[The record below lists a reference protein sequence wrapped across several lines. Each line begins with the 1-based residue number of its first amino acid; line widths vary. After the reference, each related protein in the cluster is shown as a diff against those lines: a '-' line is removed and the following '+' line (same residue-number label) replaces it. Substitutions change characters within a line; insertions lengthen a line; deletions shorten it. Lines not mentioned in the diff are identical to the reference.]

1 MSARPHSI
9 HHVNIPIKDPE
20 RTKEWYGNV
29 FGLRAFSPRFQGGAP
44 GIQEGHI
51 VLTTRG
57 NFGVHFTVHDSPPDI
72 KPHHFAMEVEDW
84 DGFVAHLD
92 ALGIQFSNYN
102 ERPQNGAKSAY
113 IYDPD
118 HNIVEIMFHPQWDHQ
133 SPMQPD

>member
-29 FGLRAFSPRFQGGAP
+29 FGLQAFSPRFQGGVP
-44 GIQEGHI
+44 GITEGHI
-51 VLTTRG
+51 LLTSRG
-57 NFGVHFTVHDSPPDI
+57 NFGVHFTIHDDPPDI
-72 KPHHFAMEVEDW
+72 RPHHFAVELEDW

-92 ALGIQFSNYN
+92 ALGIKYSNYN

-118 HNIVEIMFHPQWDHQ
+118 QNIVEIMFHPQWNHE
-133 SPMQPD
+133 SPIQPD

>member
-9 HHVNIPIKDPE
+9 HHVNIPIQDPE
-20 RTKEWYGNV
+20 RTKEWYGKV
-29 FGLRAFSPRFQGGAP
+29 FGLRAFAPRFQGGAP
-44 GIQEGHI
+44 GIEEGHI
-51 VLTTRG
+51 LLTSRG
-57 NFGVHFTVHDSPPDI
+57 NFGVHFTIHDQPPDI

-84 DGFVAHLD
+84 DGFVAHLVS
-92 ALGIQFSNYN
+92 LGIEFSNYN

-118 HNIVEIMFHPQWDHQ
+118 QNIVEIMFHPQWDHE

>member
-9 HHVNIPIKDPE
+9 HHVNIPIRDPE
-20 RTKEWYGNV
+20 RTKEWYGKV
-29 FGLRAFSPRFQGGAP
+29 FGLRAFQPRFQGGAP
-44 GIQEGHI
+44 GIEAGQI

-57 NFGVHFTVHDSPPDI
+57 NFGVHFTVHENPPDI
-72 KPHHFAMEVEDW
+72 KPHHVAVEVEEW
-84 DGFVAHLD
+84 DGFVAHLRS
-92 ALGIQFSNYN
+92 LGIEYSNYN

-118 HNIVEIMFHPQWDHQ
+118 ENIVEIMFHPNWDHE